1 MIVMFRTTLAV
12 FVLLVL
18 SGCQDSGTPQTTAER
33 CSNLDMEIAATQEN
47 DGLQQ
52 GAKVQMLEG
61 LEQQKAELS
70 CP

>member
-1 MIVMFRTTLAV
+1 MFRTTLAL
-12 FVLLVL
+12 FGLLVL
-18 SGCQDSGTPQTTAER
+18 SGCQDSGMPQTTAER
-33 CSNLDMEIAATQEN
+33 CGNLDMEIAATQEN

-61 LEQQKAELS
+61 FEQQKAELN

>member
-1 MIVMFRTTLAV
+1 MFRTTLAL
-12 FVLLVL
+12 FGLLVL

-61 LEQQKAELS
+61 LEQQKVELS
-70 CP
+70 CL

>member
-1 MIVMFRTTLAV
+1 MFRNTLV
-12 FVLLVL
+12 LLGLLVL
-18 SGCQDSGTPQTTAER
+18 SGCQDSGMPQTTAER

>member
-1 MIVMFRTTLAV
+1 MFRTTLAL
-12 FVLLVL
+12 FGLLVL

-47 DGLQQ
+47 DDLQQ

>member
-1 MIVMFRTTLAV
+1 MFRTTLAL
-12 FVLLVL
+12 FGLLVL

-52 GAKVQMLEG
+52 GAKVQMLEV
-61 LEQQKAELS
+61 LEQQKAELN
-70 CP
+70 CL

>member
-1 MIVMFRTTLAV
+1 MLRTTLAL
-12 FVLLVL
+12 FGLLLL
-18 SGCQDSGTPQTTAER
+18 SGCQHPGTPQTTAEK
-33 CSNLDMEIAATQEN
+33 CSTLDMEIVTTQEN

-61 LEQQKAELS
+61 LEQQKAELN

>member
-1 MIVMFRTTLAV
+1 MFRTTLAL
-12 FVLLVL
+12 FGLLVL
-18 SGCQDSGTPQTTAER
+18 SGCQDSGMPQTTAER
-33 CSNLDMEIAATQEN
+33 CSNLDMEIAGTQEN
-47 DGLQQ
+47 DDLQQ

>member
-1 MIVMFRTTLAV
+1 MFRTTLALIG
-12 FVLLVL
+12 LLIL
-18 SGCQDSGTPQTTAER
+18 GGCQGSGTPQTTAEK

-61 LEQQKAELS
+61 LEQQKAELN
-70 CP
+70 CL

>member
-1 MIVMFRTTLAV
+1 MFRTTLAL
-12 FVLLVL
+12 FGLLVL
-18 SGCQDSGTPQTTAER
+18 SGCQDTGTPQTTAER
-33 CSNLDMEIAATQEN
+33 CGNLDMEIAATQEN

-61 LEQQKAELS
+61 FEQQKAELN

>member
-1 MIVMFRTTLAV
+1 MFRTTLALIG
-12 FVLLVL
+12 LLVL
-18 SGCQDSGTPQTTAER
+18 GGCQGSGTPQTTAER

-61 LEQQKAELS
+61 LEQQKVELS
-70 CP
+70 CL

>member
-1 MIVMFRTTLAV
+1 MLRTTLAL
-12 FVLLVL
+12 FGLLLL
-18 SGCQDSGTPQTTAER
+18 SGCQDSGTPQTTAEK
-33 CSNLDMEIAATQEN
+33 CSTLDMEIATTQEN

-61 LEQQKAELS
+61 LEQQKAELN

>member
-1 MIVMFRTTLAV
+1 MFRTTLAL
-12 FVLLVL
+12 FGLLVL

-61 LEQQKAELS
+61 LEQQKAELN
-70 CP
+70 CL

>member
-1 MIVMFRTTLAV
+1 M
-12 FVLLVL
+12 
-18 SGCQDSGTPQTTAER
+18 PQTTAER

>member
-1 MIVMFRTTLAV
+1 MFRTTLALIG
-12 FVLLVL
+12 LLIL
-18 SGCQDSGTPQTTAER
+18 GGCQGSGTPQTTAER

>member
-1 MIVMFRTTLAV
+1 MFRNTLV
-12 FVLLVL
+12 PLGLLVL

-33 CSNLDMEIAATQEN
+33 CSTLDMEITATQEN

-52 GAKVQMLEG
+52 SAKAQMLEG

>member
-1 MIVMFRTTLAV
+1 
-12 FVLLVL
+12 
-18 SGCQDSGTPQTTAER
+18 
-33 CSNLDMEIAATQEN
+33 MEIAATQEN
-47 DGLQQ
+47 DDLQQ